1 MYYYLE
7 KHWKTRNSDILGSM
21 LGDMSMLPDGS
32 PADPAVVADWKEAVQ
47 FAFDRGS
54 AGNIDFE

>member
-1 MYYYLE
+1 
-7 KHWKTRNSDILGSM
+7 M